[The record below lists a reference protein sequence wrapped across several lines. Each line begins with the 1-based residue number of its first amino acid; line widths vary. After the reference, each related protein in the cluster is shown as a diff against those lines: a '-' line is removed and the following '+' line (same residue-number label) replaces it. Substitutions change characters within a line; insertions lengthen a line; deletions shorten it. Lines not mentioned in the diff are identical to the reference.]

1 MALLGADD
9 AVWASV
15 KLASEAMNIADCW
28 PTTIPMPATMIAG
41 TGGPFTVG
49 EAAGKWFDAA
59 GKLQAAQQGLVEHA
73 SAVPRDYWSGA
84 DRDNFD
90 REISDLAAEIGDSHN
105 YAEAVAITLTGLTV
119 PLGLWPA
126 MAVTI
131 SVIEIAEAVAFYA
144 AVASVVG
151 DFGPAEAIYAEGEAM
166 SLSCSSVLDA
176 SVSVMIA
183 VMAAGTAAIAVS
195 DAADL
200 GAQAGHGDTGA
211 LTDFTKAAIDSSAE
225 VALTVALSREPGEP
239 GRHEAAAPGRH
250 RAEPGPV
257 GKVLG
262 DEDLRERAKD
272 RAGETVNHYGTTP
285 ILKAGVDAVIPDGYP
300 DPDDENWGADGP
312 EG

>member
-1 MALLGADD
+1 MALVGADD
-9 AVWASV
+9 AVWTSV
-15 KLASEAMNIADCW
+15 RLAAEAMNIADCW
-28 PTTIPMPATMIAG
+28 PTTIPMPEIMMAG

-49 EAAGKWFDAA
+49 EAAGKWYDAA
-59 GKLQAAQQGLVEHA
+59 AKLQSAQQGLVEYA
-73 SAVPRDYWSGA
+73 AAVPRDYWSGG

-90 REISDLAAEIGDSHN
+90 REISALAAEIGDSHN
-105 YAEAVAITLTGLTV
+105 YAEAVAITLIGLTV

-144 AVASVVG
+144 AAASVVG

-176 SVSVMIA
+176 SVSVMTG
-183 VMAAGTAAIAVS
+183 VMAAGTAAIAIS

-211 LTDFTKAAIDSSAE
+211 LIDFTKAAIDSSAE
-225 VALTVALSREPGEP
+225 VALTVALSREPAEP
-239 GRHEAAAPGRH
+239 GRHEASPPGRH
-250 RAEPGPV
+250 RAEPGPI
-257 GKVLG
+257 GTVLG
-262 DEDLRERAKD
+262 DKYLRDRAKD
-272 RAGETVNHYGTTP
+272 RAGENVNHYGTTQ
-285 ILKAGVDAVIPDGYP
+285 ILKAGVDAVIPDDYP

-312 EG
+312 TG